1 VTIGGVKV
9 ENQTV
14 ELANAV
20 SQSFVQDANTDGL
33 VGLAFSSLNTVN
45 DGTKKTPAK
54 TFFDNVMGSL
64 DLPYVYPYTITI
76 VTDLLQRF

>member
-54 TFFDNVMGSL
+54 TFFDNVMGTL
-64 DLPYVYPYTITI
+64 DLP
-76 VTDLLQRF
+76 